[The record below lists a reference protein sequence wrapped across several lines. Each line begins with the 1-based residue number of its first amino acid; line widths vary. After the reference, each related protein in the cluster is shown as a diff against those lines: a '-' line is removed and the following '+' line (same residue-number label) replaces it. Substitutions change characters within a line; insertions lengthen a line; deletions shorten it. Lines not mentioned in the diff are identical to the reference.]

1 MTNILYFDCSNGVS
15 GDMIVASL
23 INLGVDFKKLKNS
36 IESLMPE
43 ISINYKI
50 SSSYGIS
57 AGKFSVIDKTLNTIA
72 DENIDNNHHNHR
84 HFQDIKKIIENS
96 KLDNKIKSSSID
108 IFHLIAVAEAKVHNT
123 TIDNIHF
130 HEVGALDS
138 IGDIVSSVIAIN
150 EINPDII
157 YSSAINTGQGKV
169 KCSHGILSVPAPAT
183 LKLLNNMVSYSDGTN
198 FELATPT
205 GVAILKHFS
214 RDFISM
220 PLMKIIKD
228 GNGMGS
234 IDIGRANIFR
244 SILGEKI

>member
-23 INLGVDFKKLKNS
+23 INLGVDFEKLKNS

-43 ISINYKI
+43 ISTDYKI

-57 AGKFSVIDKTLNTIA
+57 AGKFSVIDKKSNDIA
-72 DENIDNNHHNHR
+72 DKSLNNHQVHR
-84 HFQDIKKIIENS
+84 HFSDIKKIIENS

-108 IFHLIAVAEAKVHNT
+108 IFHLIAVAEAKIHNT
-123 TIDNIHF
+123 TVDNIHF

-138 IGDIVSSVIAIN
+138 IGDIVASVIAIN
-150 EINPDII
+150 DINPDII

-183 LKLLNNMVSYSDGTN
+183 LKLLKDMVSYSDGTN

-205 GVAILKHFS
+205 GVAILKYFS
-214 RDFISM
+214 KDFINM

-234 IDIGRANIFR
+234 KDIGRANIFR
-244 SILGEKI
+244 AILGEKI